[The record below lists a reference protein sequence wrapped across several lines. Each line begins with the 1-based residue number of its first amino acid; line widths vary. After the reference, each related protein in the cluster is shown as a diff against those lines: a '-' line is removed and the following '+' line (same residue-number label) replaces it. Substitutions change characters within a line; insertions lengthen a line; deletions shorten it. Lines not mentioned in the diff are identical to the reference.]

1 MAPGLKKCV
10 PGLNTFSGFNRASH
24 LNTAVACLFM
34 SEKRL
39 ANFYCVKVCHVK
51 ITFYIFSVHIIF
63 YGTVE
68 CLGEETR
75 SGQWS
80 VVRACLCVPL
90 IKNSLEPVV
99 KWISSGITP

>member
-80 VVRACLCVPL
+80 VV
-90 IKNSLEPVV
+90 
-99 KWISSGITP
+99 SGQWSEHVSVCH

>member
-10 PGLNTFSGFNRASH
+10 SGLKTFSWFNRASH

-68 CLGEETR
+68 CLGGETR

-80 VVRACLCVPL
+80 VDSAQSMSLCA
-90 IKNSLEPVV
+90 
-99 KWISSGITP
+99 TD

>member
-1 MAPGLKKCV
+1 MSPGLRKCV
-10 PGLNTFSGFNRASH
+10 PRLNTFSGFNRASH

-63 YGTVE
+63 YGTVQ
-68 CLGEETR
+68 CLGEDGTWKQEMV
-75 SGQWS
+75 SAEIDCG
-80 VVRACLCVPL
+80 
-90 IKNSLEPVV
+90 PVGTD
-99 KWISSGITP
+99 ISD

>member
-51 ITFYIFSVHIIF
+51 ITFYIFSVYIIF
-63 YGTVE
+63 YGTVQ
-68 CLGEETR
+68 CLGEDGTWKLE
-75 SGQWS
+75 
-80 VVRACLCVPL
+80 VVSAEIDCG
-90 IKNSLEPVV
+90 PVGTD
-99 KWISSGITP
+99 ISD